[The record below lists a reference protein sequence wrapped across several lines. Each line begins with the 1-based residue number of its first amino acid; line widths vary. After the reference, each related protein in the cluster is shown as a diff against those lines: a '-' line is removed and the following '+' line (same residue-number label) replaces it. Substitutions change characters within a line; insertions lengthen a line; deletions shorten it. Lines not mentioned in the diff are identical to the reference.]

1 VKSGSTADTASGG
14 PLDGV
19 TVTILNPDKRIGTH
33 MQRRGPCAG
42 PRSQRRQFYHPTGC
56 RMTVSAQAS
65 KARISKDGRTAIVS
79 ISVSVLQRGGRKQ
92 ILSPPGTTPW
102 SPAPRVDSALVE
114 AVVRAHRWRQMIE
127 SGKYASSAELA
138 KAEKVNDSY
147 LSRILR
153 LTLIAPDIIEAI
165 LAGCQP
171 STLQLNELLKPLPAA
186 WDQQRSNLHVS
197 Q

>member
-1 VKSGSTADTASGG
+1 M
-14 PLDGV
+14 
-19 TVTILNPDKRIGTH
+19 TIS
-33 MQRRGPCAG
+33 
-42 PRSQRRQFYHPTGC
+42 SQTGK
-56 RMTVSAQAS
+56 AQ
-65 KARISKDGRTAIVS
+65 ISKDGRTATVS
-79 ISVSVLQRGGRKQ
+79 ICVSFLQRGGRKQ

-102 SPAPRVDSALVE
+102 SPAPRVDSALIK

-153 LTLIAPDIIEAI
+153 LTLLAPDIVEAI
-165 LAGCQP
+165 LAGRQS
-171 STLQLNELLKPLPAA
+171 STIQLDELLKPLPAA

-197 Q
+197 R